1 MSCSPTAPTKT
12 YDDVK
17 ILQEFINNSSNLDM
31 SLDVDSSGTIEPREL
46 GIQQWE
52 NGRIILLNCYRV
64 GLSGVIPESIGNLTK
79 LTELSLK
86 GNNLSGK
93 IPESIGNLISLITLV
108 SHNNELSGHIPESI
122 CQIYPHLNYLFNI
135 SKTCLKKCMM
145 LIMS

>member
-52 NGRIILLNCYRV
+52 NGRIILLNCDKV
-64 GLSGVIPESIGNLTK
+64 GLSGIIPESIGNLTK

-86 GNNLSGK
+86 GNSLSGK
-93 IPESIGNLISLITLV
+93 IPESIGNLTQITQLSLA
-108 SHNNELSGHIPESI
+108 NNSLSGNLPNTIG
-122 CQIYPHLNYLFNI
+122 N
-135 SKTCLKKCMM
+135 LKFLTRLDLSNVMFSNCTN
-145 LIMS
+145 